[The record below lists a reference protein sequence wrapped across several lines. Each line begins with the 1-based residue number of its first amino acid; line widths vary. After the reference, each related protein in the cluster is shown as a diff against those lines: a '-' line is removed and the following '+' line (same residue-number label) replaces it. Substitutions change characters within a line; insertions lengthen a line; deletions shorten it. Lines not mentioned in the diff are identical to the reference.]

1 MRARSERAGGARA
14 SSRGLRVESLAL
26 LGLVSLLALSVIAC
40 GSLRRVHVRP
50 VPETAWRSFAEARAA
65 VDGRRPGTDDPH
77 EEQAARDRARELAR
91 DALATAPDWV
101 GPARLL
107 DDLDREELR
116 GVEALAA
123 RRETLA
129 SEGESAEALYLA
141 GRLEGE
147 SGEPRFERALD
158 LDPDLSWARHGLAWS
173 AQRRGQLRAAI
184 SHERAAIA
192 RARDGWERIYF
203 TSSLARFLAQ
213 AGRRDEAFAVIAER
227 LAERDST
234 AADRLGLEL
243 EALGLAMERIGSP
256 ESEKAVRRSLDLL
269 REEDLSETEVE
280 ALVGKLRF
288 ATLLEK
294 SWKLELSTA
303 LAARRSP
310 ARDRLRAELM
320 LAAGPTPLALGL
332 LERARADE
340 GTPRRAGP
348 LMRAARFAAGEP
360 LMAIELWLEDLPSVL
375 RDEHGLPRDPLLARI
390 VRCARA
396 LPDREPSRASADLW
410 FDLADSLLAAGW
422 YREARALAGNLAR
435 ADLDRA
441 LAVET
446 RAVTG
451 VQILEGLDEMIAGA
465 DSGGIAR
472 PASVVN
478 DVDESDAAQTRIGET
493 GSVPIPRG
501 TSDLTSLLE
510 DMGALFA
517 RSSRAW
523 DQPIDPR
530 ELGEGFAA
538 SPRLKYG
545 PAGEIVHPGPTFSIE
560 DERLGLGRAGAPVPG
575 LARAMDAIG
584 RFALVGELAGS
595 DGPDGTILSRVLV
608 EEKSGEHLG
617 VPWSGTIAW
626 CEGADVRSRMERLGA
641 RVSAAALHEGYWLDV
656 QAVRGELANYRS
668 LAEEFGSPGASAR
681 LEAVLAS
688 TGLPLESKH
697 EDHRRI
703 ERRRTLVGLGESSR
717 VRLAILRDSASEAD
731 GRTLGEMTLDRLVVA
746 TATHEEGHL
755 TDRTRFLPLSKNWR
769 AVLGFLLDCGLRP
782 TRVAERLEYRAQL
795 VALCAAPDPR
805 ITLAQT
811 LEAAE
816 SDGGGRT
823 AHTAGYS
830 ELTEDLLLVL
840 DDALAADASEWPE
853 IDPERTLLH
862 QLHRLPKERV
872 RELALR
878 LAEREGMSR

>member
-1 MRARSERAGGARA
+1 M
-14 SSRGLRVESLAL
+14 SSRGLRIESLAL
-26 LGLVSLLALSVIAC
+26 LGLVSLIAISGLAC

-50 VPETAWRSFAEARAA
+50 VSETASRSFAEARAA
-65 VDGRRPGTDDPH
+65 VDGRRSWSDSPRD
-77 EEQAARDRARELAR
+77 EQAARDRARELAR
-91 DALATAPDWV
+91 AALAAAPDWL

-123 RRETLA
+123 RRETIA
-129 SEGESAEALYLA
+129 RGGESAGAHYLA
-141 GRLEGE
+141 GRLEGD

-173 AQRRGQLRAAI
+173 AQRQGQLRAAI

-243 EALGLAMERIGSP
+243 ESLGLAMELIGSP
-256 ESEKAVRRSLDLL
+256 ESEKAVRRALDLL
-269 REEDLSETEVE
+269 REEDLSGAEVE
-280 ALVGKLRF
+280 ALVAKLQF

-332 LERARADE
+332 LERARADA

-348 LMRAARFAAGEP
+348 LMRAARFAADEP
-360 LMAIELWLEDLPSVL
+360 ILAIEVWLEDLPSVL

-396 LPDREPSRASADLW
+396 LPDREPSQAGADLW
-410 FDLADSLLAAGW
+410 FDLAESLLAAGW
-422 YREARALAGNLAR
+422 FREARALAGNLAR

-441 LAVET
+441 LAIET
-446 RAVTG
+446 RAVSG

-465 DSGGIAR
+465 DSGGVAR
-472 PASVVN
+472 PASVVV
-478 DVDESDAAQTRIGET
+478 DVDESAAGQARIGEARI
-493 GSVPIPRG
+493 IPLHQGARN
-501 TSDLTSLLE
+501 LTSLLA
-510 DMGALFA
+510 DMGTLFA
-517 RSSRAW
+517 RSNRAW
-523 DQPIDPR
+523 AGSFDGR
-530 ELGEGFAA
+530 ELGESFAA

-545 PAGEIVHPGPTFSIE
+545 PVGEIVHPGPTFSVE
-560 DERLGLGRAGAPVPG
+560 DERLGLGAAGAPVPG

-595 DGPDGTILSRVLV
+595 DGPDGTILSRIFV
-608 EEKSGEHLG
+608 ERKSGEHLG
-617 VPWSGTIAW
+617 VPWSGTVAW

-668 LAEEFGSPGASAR
+668 LAAEYGVPSAQAR
-681 LEAVLAS
+681 MEAVLAS
-688 TGLPLESKH
+688 SGLPLESKH
-697 EDHRRI
+697 EDYRRI
-703 ERRRTLVGLGESSR
+703 ERRRMRVGLGESSR

-731 GRTLGEMTLDRLVVA
+731 GRTLGEMTLDRLVA
-746 TATHEEGHL
+746 TTATHEEGHL
-755 TDRTRFLPLSKNWR
+755 TDRTRFLPLSKHWR
-769 AVLGFLLDCGLRP
+769 AALGFLLDCGLRP
-782 TRVAERLEYRAQL
+782 ARVAERLEYRAQL
-795 VALCAAPDPR
+795 VALCDAPDPR
-805 ITLAQT
+805 IPLAQT

-816 SDGGGRT
+816 GDASGAT
-823 AHTAGYS
+823 AHAAGYS
-830 ELTEDLLLVL
+830 ALLEDLLFVL
-840 DDALAADASEWPE
+840 DERIAENAAEWVE
-853 IDPERTLLH
+853 IDPERTLVH
-862 QLHRLPKERV
+862 QLHRLAPERV
-872 RELALR
+872 RELALL
-878 LAEREGMSR
+878 LAKEKGMLR

>member
-1 MRARSERAGGARA
+1 M
-14 SSRGLRVESLAL
+14 SSRGLRIESLAL
-26 LGLVSLLALSVIAC
+26 LGLVSLLALSVLAC
-40 GSLRRVHVRP
+40 GSLRRVHLRP
-50 VPETAWRSFAEARAA
+50 VPGAASRAFAEARAA
-65 VDGRRPGTDDPH
+65 VDGRHSWSENPRD
-77 EEQAARDRARELAR
+77 EQAARDRARELAR
-91 DALATAPDWV
+91 EALASAPDWV

-107 DDLDREELR
+107 DDLDRQELR

-123 RRETLA
+123 RREA
-129 SEGESAEALYLA
+129 IARDGRNAEAFYLA
-141 GRLEGE
+141 GRLEGD
-147 SGEPRFERALD
+147 SGEPRFERAFD

-173 AQRRGQLRAAI
+173 AQRRGRLRAAI

-213 AGRRDEAFAVIAER
+213 AGRRGEAFAVIAER
-227 LAERDST
+227 LRERDST

-243 EALGLAMERIGSP
+243 EGLGLAMERIGSP
-256 ESEKAVRRSLDLL
+256 ESEKAVRRALDLL
-269 REEDLSETEVE
+269 REQDLSEAEVE
-280 ALVGKLRF
+280 ALVARLRF
-288 ATLLEK
+288 ATLREK

-348 LMRAARFAAGEP
+348 LMRTARFAADEP
-360 LMAIELWLEDLPSVL
+360 LLAIELWLEDLPSVL
-375 RDEHGLPRDPLLARI
+375 RDEHGLPRDPLLAHI

-396 LPDREPSRASADLW
+396 LPDRTPSPASADPW
-410 FDLADSLLAAGW
+410 FDLADALLAAGW
-422 YREARALAGNLAR
+422 FREARALAGNLAR

-441 LAVET
+441 LAIET

-465 DSGGIAR
+465 DSGGVAR
-472 PASVVN
+472 PASVVT
-478 DVDESDAAQTRIGET
+478 DVGEPDAGQARVGGTRNT
-493 GSVPIPRG
+493 PIPRG
-501 TSDLTSLLE
+501 ASDLTSLLE
-510 DMGALFA
+510 DMGRLFA
-517 RSSRAW
+517 RSSRVW
-523 DQPIDPR
+523 VQPIDSR

-538 SPRLKYG
+538 SPRLEYG
-545 PAGEIVHPGPTFSIE
+545 PAGEIVHPGPRFSIE
-560 DERLGLGRAGAPVPG
+560 DERLGLGRAGEPVPG

-617 VPWSGTIAW
+617 VRWSGTVAW

-656 QAVRGELANYRS
+656 QAVRGELASYRS
-668 LAEEFGSPGASAR
+668 LAAEYGAPEALAR
-681 LEAVLAS
+681 MQAVLAS
-688 TGLPLESKH
+688 SGLPLESAN

-703 ERRRTLVGLGESSR
+703 ERRRMRVGLGEASR
-717 VRLAILRDSASEAD
+717 VRLAILRDAASEAD

-755 TDRTRFLPLSKNWR
+755 TDRTRFLPLSKHWR
-769 AVLGFLLDCGLRP
+769 KALAFLLDCGLRP

-816 SDGGGRT
+816 ADGGGGS
-823 AHTAGYS
+823 AHAAGYAD
-830 ELTEDLLLVL
+830 LLEDLLLVL
-840 DDALAADASEWPE
+840 DERIAENTAEWPE
-853 IDPERTLLH
+853 IDPGRTLVH
-862 QLHRLPKERV
+862 QLHRLAPERV
-872 RELALR
+872 RELALL
-878 LAEREGMSR
+878 LAKEKGMSR